1 MIRSID
7 EEIILTTILGTPQ
20 SGKSY
25 LMNLIIQENAKG
37 FKVSSQTTRSSKGIY
52 IWGNYKSKDKSK
64 SKMLFID
71 TEFSSSNND
80 MSCGPKIFTLLY
92 LISSV
97 LLYNTSSFIDE
108 KSISEFSILPELPNS
123 ILTNVTSFNFKHT
136 ANKEALITEL
146 TPKFYWILRDFMLEF
161 VHPESGQPISGKDY
175 FDLCLR
181 KKVYL
186 ILFRVVERKTL

>member
-1 MIRSID
+1 MLEFGNELKLNQQALQMIRSID

-146 TPKFYWILRDFMLEF
+146 APKFFWILRDFILEF
-161 VHPESGQPISGKDY
+161 VDPESGQPISGRITSI
-175 FDLCLR
+175 FVL
-181 KKVYL
+181 
-186 ILFRVVERKTL
+186 E

>member
-1 MIRSID
+1 
-7 EEIILTTILGTPQ
+7 
-20 SGKSY
+20 
-25 LMNLIIQENAKG
+25 MNLIIQENAKG

-146 TPKFYWILRDFMLEF
+146 APKFFWILRDFMLEF

-186 ILFRVVERKTL
+186 ILFRVVERKTI

>member
-146 TPKFYWILRDFMLEF
+146 APKFFWILRDFMLEF

-181 KKVYL
+181 KKVNL

>member
-108 KSISEFSILPELPNS
+108 KSISEISILPELPNS

-146 TPKFYWILRDFMLEF
+146 APKFFWILRDFMLEF

>member
-146 TPKFYWILRDFMLEF
+146 APKFFWILRDFMLEF